1 MKNTKY
7 PPILYHYASMEKAIS
22 ILKNKNFRLSDITKS
37 NDINEMSIFI
47 PRLFDEM
54 INSYD
59 VHNGFYRYEF
69 TYRGK
74 KGREAF
80 HILVKE
86 LKERIEKEFKDG
98 IIATFVICF
107 SEDGDLLSQWR
118 GYADDGRGMCLGFGV
133 DEILKF
139 ADISAFTTTLEL
151 EKVEYLSKEEL
162 DQRIKNFANDLF
174 DLLQVILFD
183 INEMDISNDSNTEFE
198 ENIYDNLYYNIIAEI
213 EESIKFKAEG
223 FKEEKEWRLFI
234 KNSLNKDEIQK
245 KEYSSI
251 GSLSEEARRKSREFV
266 DANVEFN
273 VKKNDIVP
281 FISFGFDKYHNN
293 LINEVICGPNNMIRK
308 SDLEVFLRKYGYN
321 DCKCRKS
328 NITYIIR

>member
-1 MKNTKY
+1 M
-7 PPILYHYASMEKAIS
+7 
-22 ILKNKNFRLSDITKS
+22 
-37 NDINEMSIFI
+37 
-47 PRLFDEM
+47 
-54 INSYD
+54 
-59 VHNGFYRYEF
+59 
-69 TYRGK
+69 
-74 KGREAF
+74 
-80 HILVKE
+80 
-86 LKERIEKEFKDG
+86 
-98 IIATFVICF
+98 
-107 SEDGDLLSQWR
+107 LSQWR

-174 DLLQVILFD
+174 DLIQVILFD

>member
-1 MKNTKY
+1 
-7 PPILYHYASMEKAIS
+7 
-22 ILKNKNFRLSDITKS
+22 
-37 NDINEMSIFI
+37 
-47 PRLFDEM
+47 M

-59 VHNGFYRYEF
+59 VHNGFFKYEF

-98 IIATFVICF
+98 IIATFVLCF
-107 SEDGDLLSQWR
+107 SEEGDLLSQWR
-118 GYADDGRGMCLGFGV
+118 GYADDGRGMCLGFDV

-139 ADISAFTTTLEL
+139 ADISAFTTLDL

-174 DLLQVILFD
+174 DLIQVILFD

-213 EESIKFKAEG
+213 EECIKFKAEG

-251 GSLSEEARRKSREFV
+251 GRLSEEARRKSREFV

-281 FISFGFDKYHNN
+281 FISLGFDKYHNN
-293 LINEVICGPNNMIRK
+293 LINEIICGPNNMIRK

-321 DCKCRKS
+321 NCKYRKS

>member
-1 MKNTKY
+1 M
-7 PPILYHYASMEKAIS
+7 
-22 ILKNKNFRLSDITKS
+22 
-37 NDINEMSIFI
+37 
-47 PRLFDEM
+47 
-54 INSYD
+54 
-59 VHNGFYRYEF
+59 
-69 TYRGK
+69 
-74 KGREAF
+74 
-80 HILVKE
+80 
-86 LKERIEKEFKDG
+86 
-98 IIATFVICF
+98 
-107 SEDGDLLSQWR
+107 
-118 GYADDGRGMCLGFGV
+118 
-133 DEILKF
+133 
-139 ADISAFTTTLEL
+139 

-174 DLLQVILFD
+174 DLIQVILFD